1 MRVGARVFITDSR
14 TRSHSASFEKSRDD
28 RARGKAVAIIRNCRL
43 QRSISILAIE
53 MTKREHIHV
62 IMLKLRIMVLV
73 ARCE

>member
-43 QRSISILAIE
+43 RSISILAIE